1 MKITPSQQVP
11 VTKPITA
18 PVTGAATQGRVA
30 ELRESVAPFKSLLNQ
45 PAAAA
50 QTLAQTLPQTLAN
63 SGVASGLM
71 AGKPYRTSSLIGTET
86 LQAAKQSQ
94 ETHESQELQA
104 LKDIQTK
111 AIGDQGEEKQRG
123 KKRAALVIKGLKKL
137 RDDLLTGGIDP
148 GSLAEIVQSI
158 ALERKGF
165 VDPVLNEILDDIDL
179 RAQVELAK
187 YQQKN
192 NL

>member
-30 ELRESVAPFKSLLNQ
+30 ESRESVAPFKSLLNQ

-50 QTLAQTLPQTLAN
+50 QTLPQTLAN
-63 SGVASGLM
+63 SGVASGLL

-104 LKDIQTK
+104 LKELQTK

-137 RDDLLTGGIDP
+137 RDDLLAGGIDP